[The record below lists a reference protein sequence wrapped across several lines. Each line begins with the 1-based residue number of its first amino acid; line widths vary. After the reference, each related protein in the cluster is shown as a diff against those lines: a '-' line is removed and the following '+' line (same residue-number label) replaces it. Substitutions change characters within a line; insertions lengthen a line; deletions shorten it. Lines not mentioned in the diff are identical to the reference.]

1 MSFAKINIY
10 RALKTHF
17 YKFFIFI
24 LLLADAAAL
33 SAQQNSVRMVPSGR
47 NAEKYISSESLRREV
62 EFLSAPSFGGRASG
76 TRGATE
82 AAFWISRHYA
92 SIGLMPFDGSWSRSF
107 RLPAEGGASGTGA
120 TRGMR
125 ATSATGATDGMRA
138 TDATDAT
145 DGTRATSGMR
155 ATSATGATDGMRAT
169 DATDATDGTRATSG
183 TDGMHGTGGTD
194 GGSALKNDDEGC
206 RGAVGR
212 NIIGF
217 LPGKNTSGKDKY
229 VIIAAH
235 YDSHGVIDG
244 NLYPGAD
251 SNASGVV
258 AMLNLAVMFGKMKE
272 LGRDY
277 GKNLIFVAT
286 DAKERNSAGAE
297 ALMAEIRSGSLR
309 NPSSGEAITMD
320 KIYATVVLDIIGS
333 TLEPIHKGRN
343 DFLIMLSGG
352 QFTFDLTRANEGPGL
367 GLDIATNYYG
377 SQSFTEMFHRRFGDQ
392 KVFTQNGLTCAVF
405 TSGITML
412 TNKTSDTAGTLD
424 YEILRKRIYLI
435 FHWLEKIL

>member
-107 RLPAEGGASGTGA
+107 RLPAEGGTHGTHGTGG
-120 TRGMR
+120 TGGTGGMRGMR
-125 ATSATGATDGMRA
+125 
-138 TDATDAT
+138 
-145 DGTRATSGMR
+145 
-155 ATSATGATDGMRAT
+155 
-169 DATDATDGTRATSG
+169 G

-424 YEILRKRIYLI
+424 YEILRKRIFLI

>member
-107 RLPAEGGASGTGA
+107 RLPAEGG
-120 TRGMR
+120 
-125 ATSATGATDGMRA
+125 TDGMHGTGGMRG
-138 TDATDAT
+138 T
-145 DGTRATSGMR
+145 DGTRATR
-155 ATSATGATDGMRAT
+155 ATRGTDGTRA
-169 DATDATDGTRATSG
+169 TRATSG
-183 TDGMHGTGGTD
+183 TDGTD

-206 RGAVGR
+206 RGSVGR

-424 YEILRKRIYLI
+424 YEILRKRIFLI

>member
-47 NAEKYISSESLRREV
+47 NAEKYILSESLRREV

-107 RLPAEGGASGTGA
+107 RLPAEGG
-120 TRGMR
+120 
-125 ATSATGATDGMRA
+125 
-138 TDATDAT
+138 
-145 DGTRATSGMR
+145 
-155 ATSATGATDGMRAT
+155 
-169 DATDATDGTRATSG
+169 

-194 GGSALKNDDEGC
+194 GMRGTGGGSALKNDDEGC

-424 YEILRKRIYLI
+424 YEILRKRIFLI

>member
-107 RLPAEGGASGTGA
+107 RLPAEGGTG
-120 TRGMR
+120 GMR
-125 ATSATGATDGMRA
+125 G
-138 TDATDAT
+138 T
-145 DGTRATSGMR
+145 DGT
-155 ATSATGATDGMRAT
+155 DG
-169 DATDATDGTRATSG
+169 TDGTGG
-183 TDGMHGTGGTD
+183 TGGTGGMRGTGGTD

-424 YEILRKRIYLI
+424 YEILRKRIFLI

>member
-107 RLPAEGGASGTGA
+107 RLPAEGG
-120 TRGMR
+120 
-125 ATSATGATDGMRA
+125 
-138 TDATDAT
+138 T
-145 DGTRATSGMR
+145 DGTRRMR
-155 ATSATGATDGMRAT
+155 
-169 DATDATDGTRATSG
+169 
-183 TDGMHGTGGTD
+183 GTGGTG

-235 YDSHGVIDG
+235 YDSHGVIEG

-424 YEILRKRIYLI
+424 YEILRKRIFLI

>member
-107 RLPAEGGASGTGA
+107 RLPAEGGTG
-120 TRGMR
+120 GMR
-125 ATSATGATDGMRA
+125 G
-138 TDATDAT
+138 T
-145 DGTRATSGMR
+145 DGTGGTGGMR
-155 ATSATGATDGMRAT
+155 
-169 DATDATDGTRATSG
+169 
-183 TDGMHGTGGTD
+183 GTGGTD

-424 YEILRKRIYLI
+424 YEILRKRIFLI

>member
-107 RLPAEGGASGTGA
+107 RLPAEGG
-120 TRGMR
+120 
-125 ATSATGATDGMRA
+125 
-138 TDATDAT
+138 
-145 DGTRATSGMR
+145 
-155 ATSATGATDGMRAT
+155 
-169 DATDATDGTRATSG
+169 
-183 TDGMHGTGGTD
+183 TDGMHGTGGMRGTD
-194 GGSALKNDDEGC
+194 GTRATRATSGTGGTHGGSALKNDDEGC

-424 YEILRKRIYLI
+424 YEILRKRIFLI

>member
-107 RLPAEGGASGTGA
+107 RLPAEGGTG
-120 TRGMR
+120 G
-125 ATSATGATDGMRA
+125 TDGMR
-138 TDATDAT
+138 
-145 DGTRATSGMR
+145 GTG
-155 ATSATGATDGMRAT
+155 
-169 DATDATDGTRATSG
+169 G
-183 TDGMHGTGGTD
+183 TDEMHGTGGTD
-194 GGSALKNDDEGC
+194 GMRGTDGTGGTGGGSALKNDDEGC

-424 YEILRKRIYLI
+424 YEILRKRIFLI

>member
-62 EFLSAPSFGGRASG
+62 EFLTAPSFGGRASG

-107 RLPAEGGASGTGA
+107 RLPAEGG
-120 TRGMR
+120 MR
-125 ATSATGATDGMRA
+125 
-138 TDATDAT
+138 
-145 DGTRATSGMR
+145 
-155 ATSATGATDGMRAT
+155 
-169 DATDATDGTRATSG
+169 
-183 TDGMHGTGGTD
+183 GTGGTGGTHGTDETD

-424 YEILRKRIYLI
+424 YEILRKRIFLI

>member
-107 RLPAEGGASGTGA
+107 RLPAEGG
-120 TRGMR
+120 
-125 ATSATGATDGMRA
+125 
-138 TDATDAT
+138 
-145 DGTRATSGMR
+145 
-155 ATSATGATDGMRAT
+155 
-169 DATDATDGTRATSG
+169 
-183 TDGMHGTGGTD
+183 TDGMHGTGGMRGTD
-194 GGSALKNDDEGC
+194 GTRATRATSGTGGTHGGSALKNDDEGC

-297 ALMAEIRSGSLR
+297 ALMAEIRSGSLM

-424 YEILRKRIYLI
+424 YEILRKRIFLI

>member
-107 RLPAEGGASGTGA
+107 RLPAEGGT
-120 TRGMR
+120 
-125 ATSATGATDGMRA
+125 
-138 TDATDAT
+138 
-145 DGTRATSGMR
+145 
-155 ATSATGATDGMRAT
+155 
-169 DATDATDGTRATSG
+169 
-183 TDGMHGTGGTD
+183 HGTGGTGGTGGMHGTD
-194 GGSALKNDDEGC
+194 GTGGGSALKNDDEGC

-424 YEILRKRIYLI
+424 YEILRKRIFLI

>member
-138 TDATDAT
+138 TD
-145 DGTRATSGMR
+145 
-155 ATSATGATDGMRAT
+155 
-169 DATDATDGTRATSG
+169 
-183 TDGMHGTGGTD
+183 GTGGTH

-206 RGAVGR
+206 CGAVGR

-424 YEILRKRIYLI
+424 YEILRKRIFLI

>member
-47 NAEKYISSESLRREV
+47 NAEKYILSESLRREV

-107 RLPAEGGASGTGA
+107 RLPAESGTSGTGA

-125 ATSATGATDGMRA
+125 AT
-138 TDATDAT
+138 
-145 DGTRATSGMR
+145 DGTRATSGMH
-155 ATSATGATDGMRAT
+155 
-169 DATDATDGTRATSG
+169 G
-183 TDGMHGTGGTD
+183 TDGMHGTG

-424 YEILRKRIYLI
+424 YEILRKRIFLI

>member
-107 RLPAEGGASGTGA
+107 RLPAEGG
-120 TRGMR
+120 
-125 ATSATGATDGMRA
+125 TDGMHG
-138 TDATDAT
+138 TGGMCGT
-145 DGTRATSGMR
+145 DGTRATR
-155 ATSATGATDGMRAT
+155 ATS
-169 DATDATDGTRATSG
+169 
-183 TDGMHGTGGTD
+183 GTGGTD

-424 YEILRKRIYLI
+424 YEILRKRIFLI

>member
-107 RLPAEGGASGTGA
+107 RLPAEGGM
-120 TRGMR
+120 RG
-125 ATSATGATDGMRA
+125 TDG
-138 TDATDAT
+138 TDGTHGT
-145 DGTRATSGMR
+145 DGTRATG
-155 ATSATGATDGMRAT
+155 ATG
-169 DATDATDGTRATSG
+169 
-183 TDGMHGTGGTD
+183 GMHGTD

-392 KVFTQNGLTCAVF
+392 KVFTQSGLTCAVF

-424 YEILRKRIYLI
+424 YEILRKRIFLI

>member
-145 DGTRATSGMR
+145 DGTRATSG
-155 ATSATGATDGMRAT
+155 
-169 DATDATDGTRATSG
+169 
-183 TDGMHGTGGTD
+183 TGGTH

-424 YEILRKRIYLI
+424 YEILRKRIFLI

>member
-107 RLPAEGGASGTGA
+107 RLPAEGG
-120 TRGMR
+120 
-125 ATSATGATDGMRA
+125 
-138 TDATDAT
+138 T
-145 DGTRATSGMR
+145 DGTH
-155 ATSATGATDGMRAT
+155 
-169 DATDATDGTRATSG
+169 GTH
-183 TDGMHGTGGTD
+183 GMHGTDGTG

-352 QFTFDLTRANEGPGL
+352 QFTFDLTRANEGPEL

-424 YEILRKRIYLI
+424 YEILRKRIFLI

>member
-33 SAQQNSVRMVPSGR
+33 SAQQNNVRMVPSGR

-107 RLPAEGGASGTGA
+107 RLPAEGGTG
-120 TRGMR
+120 GMR
-125 ATSATGATDGMRA
+125 
-138 TDATDAT
+138 
-145 DGTRATSGMR
+145 
-155 ATSATGATDGMRAT
+155 
-169 DATDATDGTRATSG
+169 G
-183 TDGMHGTGGTD
+183 TDGMCGTG
-194 GGSALKNDDEGC
+194 GGSALKNDDEG
-206 RGAVGR
+206 RGGAVGR

-251 SNASGVV
+251 CNASGVV

-424 YEILRKRIYLI
+424 YEILRKRIFLI

>member
-76 TRGATE
+76 TRGAAE

-107 RLPAEGGASGTGA
+107 RLPAEGG
-120 TRGMR
+120 
-125 ATSATGATDGMRA
+125 
-138 TDATDAT
+138 
-145 DGTRATSGMR
+145 
-155 ATSATGATDGMRAT
+155 
-169 DATDATDGTRATSG
+169 
-183 TDGMHGTGGTD
+183 TDGMHGTRGTDGTGGTGGTGGTS

-206 RGAVGR
+206 GGAVGR

-424 YEILRKRIYLI
+424 YEILRKRIFLI

>member
-125 ATSATGATDGMRA
+125 ATSATG
-138 TDATDAT
+138 
-145 DGTRATSGMR
+145 
-155 ATSATGATDGMRAT
+155 
-169 DATDATDGTRATSG
+169 G
-183 TDGMHGTGGTD
+183 TDGTGGTGGTG

-424 YEILRKRIYLI
+424 YEILRKRIFLI

>member
-107 RLPAEGGASGTGA
+107 RLPAESGTSGTGA

-125 ATSATGATDGMRA
+125 ATDGTRGTGG
-138 TDATDAT
+138 T
-145 DGTRATSGMR
+145 DGTGG
-155 ATSATGATDGMRAT
+155 TGGTGGTHGTHATD
-169 DATDATDGTRATSG
+169 
-183 TDGMHGTGGTD
+183 GTD

-392 KVFTQNGLTCAVF
+392 KVFTQSGLTCAVF

-424 YEILRKRIYLI
+424 YEILRKRIFLI

>member
-107 RLPAEGGASGTGA
+107 RLPAEGGTG
-120 TRGMR
+120 GMH
-125 ATSATGATDGMRA
+125 G
-138 TDATDAT
+138 T
-145 DGTRATSGMR
+145 DGTGGTGGMR
-155 ATSATGATDGMRAT
+155 
-169 DATDATDGTRATSG
+169 G

-424 YEILRKRIYLI
+424 YEILRKRIFLI

>member
-107 RLPAEGGASGTGA
+107 RLPAEGGADG
-120 TRGMR
+120 TRG
-125 ATSATGATDGMRA
+125 TDGMRG
-138 TDATDAT
+138 TGGT
-145 DGTRATSGMR
+145 DGTGGTGGMR
-155 ATSATGATDGMRAT
+155 
-169 DATDATDGTRATSG
+169 
-183 TDGMHGTGGTD
+183 GTGGTD

-424 YEILRKRIYLI
+424 YEILRKRIFLI

>member
-138 TDATDAT
+138 TD
-145 DGTRATSGMR
+145 GTGGMH
-155 ATSATGATDGMRAT
+155 
-169 DATDATDGTRATSG
+169 G
-183 TDGMHGTGGTD
+183 TDEMHGTGGTH

-424 YEILRKRIYLI
+424 YEILRKRIFLI

>member
-107 RLPAEGGASGTGA
+107 RLPAEGG
-120 TRGMR
+120 
-125 ATSATGATDGMRA
+125 TDGMHGTGGMRG
-138 TDATDAT
+138 T
-145 DGTRATSGMR
+145 DGTRA
-155 ATSATGATDGMRAT
+155 
-169 DATDATDGTRATSG
+169 TRATSG
-183 TDGMHGTGGTD
+183 TDGTD
-194 GGSALKNDDEGC
+194 GGSTLKNDDEGC

-424 YEILRKRIYLI
+424 YEILRKRIFLI

>member
-138 TDATDAT
+138 TDATD
-145 DGTRATSGMR
+145 
-155 ATSATGATDGMRAT
+155 
-169 DATDATDGTRATSG
+169 GTRATSG
-183 TDGMHGTGGTD
+183 TGGTH

-424 YEILRKRIYLI
+424 YEILRKRIFLI

>member
-107 RLPAEGGASGTGA
+107 RLPAEGGTGGM
-120 TRGMR
+120 RGMR
-125 ATSATGATDGMRA
+125 G
-138 TDATDAT
+138 T
-145 DGTRATSGMR
+145 DGTNGTNG
-155 ATSATGATDGMRAT
+155 
-169 DATDATDGTRATSG
+169 TDGTDG
-183 TDGMHGTGGTD
+183 TDGMHGTGGMRGTGGTD

-424 YEILRKRIYLI
+424 YEILRKRIFLI

>member
-107 RLPAEGGASGTGA
+107 RLPAEGGTG
-120 TRGMR
+120 GMR
-125 ATSATGATDGMRA
+125 G
-138 TDATDAT
+138 T
-145 DGTRATSGMR
+145 DGTG
-155 ATSATGATDGMRAT
+155 
-169 DATDATDGTRATSG
+169 
-183 TDGMHGTGGTD
+183 GMHGAGGTGGTC

-424 YEILRKRIYLI
+424 YEILRKRIFLI

>member
-107 RLPAEGGASGTGA
+107 RLPAEGG
-120 TRGMR
+120 
-125 ATSATGATDGMRA
+125 TDGMHGTGGMRG
-138 TDATDAT
+138 T
-145 DGTRATSGMR
+145 DGTRA
-155 ATSATGATDGMRAT
+155 
-169 DATDATDGTRATSG
+169 TRATSG
-183 TDGMHGTGGTD
+183 TDGTD

-412 TNKTSDTAGTLD
+412 TNKTTDTAGTLD
-424 YEILRKRIYLI
+424 YEILRKRIFLI

>member
-107 RLPAEGGASGTGA
+107 RLPAEGGTHG
-120 TRGMR
+120 
-125 ATSATGATDGMRA
+125 TDGMR
-138 TDATDAT
+138 
-145 DGTRATSGMR
+145 
-155 ATSATGATDGMRAT
+155 
-169 DATDATDGTRATSG
+169 
-183 TDGMHGTGGTD
+183 GTGGTD
-194 GGSALKNDDEGC
+194 GTDGTDGGSTLKNDDEG
-206 RGAVGR
+206 RGGAVGR

-392 KVFTQNGLTCAVF
+392 KVFTQSGLTCAVF

-424 YEILRKRIYLI
+424 YEILRKRIFLI

>member
-120 TRGMR
+120 T
-125 ATSATGATDGMRA
+125 DGMR
-138 TDATDAT
+138 
-145 DGTRATSGMR
+145 
-155 ATSATGATDGMRAT
+155 
-169 DATDATDGTRATSG
+169 ATDATDGTRATSG
-183 TDGMHGTGGTD
+183 TDRTD

-424 YEILRKRIYLI
+424 YEILRKRIFLI

>member
-107 RLPAEGGASGTGA
+107 RLPAEGGTG
-120 TRGMR
+120 GMR
-125 ATSATGATDGMRA
+125 G
-138 TDATDAT
+138 T
-145 DGTRATSGMR
+145 DGTDGTGGTGGMR
-155 ATSATGATDGMRAT
+155 
-169 DATDATDGTRATSG
+169 
-183 TDGMHGTGGTD
+183 GTGGTD

-352 QFTFDLTRANEGPGL
+352 QFAFDLTRANEGPGL

-424 YEILRKRIYLI
+424 YEILRKRIFLI

>member
-107 RLPAEGGASGTGA
+107 RLPAEGG
-120 TRGMR
+120 
-125 ATSATGATDGMRA
+125 TDGMR
-138 TDATDAT
+138 
-145 DGTRATSGMR
+145 GTGG
-155 ATSATGATDGMRAT
+155 TG
-169 DATDATDGTRATSG
+169 GTGG

-424 YEILRKRIYLI
+424 YEILRKRIFLI

>member
-107 RLPAEGGASGTGA
+107 RLPAEGGTG
-120 TRGMR
+120 GMR
-125 ATSATGATDGMRA
+125 GTDGMR
-138 TDATDAT
+138 
-145 DGTRATSGMR
+145 
-155 ATSATGATDGMRAT
+155 
-169 DATDATDGTRATSG
+169 
-183 TDGMHGTGGTD
+183 GTG

-424 YEILRKRIYLI
+424 YEILRKRIFLI
-435 FHWLEKIL
+435 FHWLEIIL

>member
-107 RLPAEGGASGTGA
+107 RLPAEGGTDGIHGTGG
-120 TRGMR
+120 TDEMHGTGGTGGMR
-125 ATSATGATDGMRA
+125 G
-138 TDATDAT
+138 T
-145 DGTRATSGMR
+145 DGTDGTGGMR
-155 ATSATGATDGMRAT
+155 
-169 DATDATDGTRATSG
+169 
-183 TDGMHGTGGTD
+183 GTGGTD

-217 LPGKNTSGKDKY
+217 LPGKNNSGKDKY

>member
-120 TRGMR
+120 T
-125 ATSATGATDGMRA
+125 DGMRA
-138 TDATDAT
+138 TD
-145 DGTRATSGMR
+145 
-155 ATSATGATDGMRAT
+155 
-169 DATDATDGTRATSG
+169 
-183 TDGMHGTGGTD
+183 GTGGTG
-194 GGSALKNDDEGC
+194 GGSALKNDDEG
-206 RGAVGR
+206 RGGAVGR

-258 AMLNLAVMFGKMKE
+258 AMLNLAVMFGKMKD

-424 YEILRKRIYLI
+424 YEILRKRIFLI

>member
-107 RLPAEGGASGTGA
+107 RLPAESGTSGTGA

-125 ATSATGATDGMRA
+125 AT
-138 TDATDAT
+138 
-145 DGTRATSGMR
+145 DGTRATGGMR
-155 ATSATGATDGMRAT
+155 GTGGTGGTDGMRG
-169 DATDATDGTRATSG
+169 TDGTRATSG
-183 TDGMHGTGGTD
+183 TRGTGGTDGTD

-424 YEILRKRIYLI
+424 YEILRKRIFLI